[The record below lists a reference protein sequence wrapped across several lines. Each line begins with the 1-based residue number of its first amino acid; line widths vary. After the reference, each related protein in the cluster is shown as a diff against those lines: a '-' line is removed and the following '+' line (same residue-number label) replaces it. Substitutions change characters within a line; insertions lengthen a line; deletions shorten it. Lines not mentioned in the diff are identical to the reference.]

1 MFYTDDP
8 IADFRRHNA
17 EQQKM
22 LDRLPRCSECDEPI
36 QDEFCYEINGELIC
50 DKCMYENHR
59 KYVIDFMEETFT

>member
-8 IADFRRHNA
+8 IADFNRYDA

-36 QDEFCYEINGELIC
+36 QDEFCYEVNDELIC
-50 DKCMYENHR
+50 DGCMYKNHR
-59 KYVIDFMEETFT
+59 KAVEDYVE